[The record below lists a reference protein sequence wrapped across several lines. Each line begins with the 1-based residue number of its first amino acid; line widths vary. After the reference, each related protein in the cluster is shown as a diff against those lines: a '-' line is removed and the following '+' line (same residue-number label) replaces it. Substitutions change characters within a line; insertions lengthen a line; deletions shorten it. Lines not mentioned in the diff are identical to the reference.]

1 MPITR
6 VLRLDPAH
14 PAADALAL
22 AAACLQA
29 GGLVAFPTETVYGLG
44 ADALNAEAVRRIFRA
59 KGRPTSDPLIVHV
72 PGLAALPHVA
82 AAAPP
87 LAQAL
92 AEAFWPGPLTLVLP
106 RGPRVPEEVTAG
118 GPTVAVRVPA
128 HPVAQALLEASG
140 VPIAAPSANR
150 FARPS
155 PTTAQ
160 HVLDDLEGRVDIVLD
175 GGPVA
180 IGLESTILDVTQT
193 PPVIL
198 RPGGLPLEAIRR
210 FAPDCVVQARFLEIV
225 SETAPAPGQ
234 FLKHY
239 APRAPLRV
247 FDGPRPAVLAA
258 MQAAAREL
266 VRLGQ
271 SVGALAL
278 DEDAPAFE
286 GPGMDVERL
295 GPEAELGTAGQ
306 RLFAALRALDGRG
319 VDVILARLPEQA
331 GLGLA
336 IRDRLYRAAEGRVTV
351 VNPS

>member
-1 MPITR
+1 VPITR

-22 AAACLQA
+22 AAARLRA

-44 ADALNAEAVRRIFRA
+44 ADALNAEAVERIFRA
-59 KGRPTSDPLIVHV
+59 KGRPASDPLIVHV
-72 PGLAALPHVA
+72 PGLAALPRVA

-87 LAQAL
+87 LARTL

-106 RGPRVPEEVTAG
+106 RGPQVPDAVTAG
-118 GPTVAVRVPA
+118 GPTVAVRAPA

-140 VPIAAPSANR
+140 LPIAAPSANR

-160 HVLDDLEGRVDIVLD
+160 HVLDDLADRVDIVLD
-175 GGPVA
+175 GGPVT
-180 IGLESTILDVTQT
+180 IGLESTILDVTRT

-210 FAPDCVVQARFLEIV
+210 FAPDCVVQARFLETE

-239 APRAPLRV
+239 APRAALRI

-266 VRLGQ
+266 ESLGQ
-271 SVGALAL
+271 SVGVLAPDEEAAGFEALA
-278 DEDAPAFE
+278 AA
-286 GPGMDVERL
+286 VERL
-295 GPEAELGTAGQ
+295 GPAAELGTVGQ
-306 RLFAALRALDGRG
+306 RLFAALRALDARG

-336 IRDRLYRAAEGRVTV
+336 IRDRLYRAAEGRVTLI
-351 VNPS
+351 NPS